1 MFKFFCKMFCAD
13 FVSRSFWT
21 IFFTDFWKKAC
32 FLVPD
37 YHISYYSRVSCY
49 PGILV
54 SCYPG
59 VLVFG
64 FPGILVSGFPGI
76 LVSWYP
82 GILVS
87 WYPGVLVS
95 WYPGILVSWYPW
107 YPVSYILYSRE
118 FQLLMTDNDLQVNLE
133 NLMGNGLG
141 MFLLSL
147 HKYQSFAPSCCK
159 DLGFEKF
166 EFVAKSQLLLILMN

>member
-1 MFKFFCKMFCAD
+1 MKSDSGVIGTKG
-13 FVSRSFWT
+13 
-21 IFFTDFWKKAC
+21 
-32 FLVPD
+32 FLKQGVYPVAW
-37 YHISYYSRVSCY
+37 YPGILVTWYPSILVLWY

-54 SCYPG
+54 SQYPR
-59 VLVFG
+59 
-64 FPGILVSGFPGI
+64 IM
-76 LVSWYP
+76 VSWYP
-82 GILVS
+82 GILES
-87 WYPGVLVS
+87 FYLGILVS
-95 WYPGILVSWYPW
+95 QNPGFLVTYYLSILVSWYPW